1 VTAGFD
7 SNHIQRAFG
16 RAATT
21 YAQHSAL
28 QREVEDRLLERLDYF
43 EGKPTRVLDIGCGP
57 GRGTLVL
64 RKRFTDA
71 QIVALDIAL
80 PMLKTIRPG
89 WLRPV
94 ARVCANA
101 IDLPL
106 ADASVDV
113 LFSNLCVQWI
123 DDVPAL
129 LDEFRR
135 VLRPNG
141 YVAFSTFGPD
151 TLHELRAAWSMA
163 DNTPHVSEFA
173 DIARLGDAMM
183 TAGFRNPVLDVDR
196 FTQSYADAPSL
207 MRGLKSI
214 GATNADP
221 RRQRG
226 LMGKS
231 HYRRAVEAYES
242 FRVDGKLP
250 ATYEG
255 ISAHAWAP
263 DAGQPRRGE
272 AGEIASFSVD
282 QLRGSR
288 RQRLDDKRHT

>member
-1 VTAGFD
+1 MKAVLD

-16 RAATT
+16 RAAPT

-28 QREVEDRLLERLDYF
+28 QREVEDQLLERLEYF

-57 GRGTLVL
+57 GRATLVL
-64 RKRFTDA
+64 RKRFKEA
-71 QIVALDIAL
+71 SIVALDIAL
-80 PMLKTIRPG
+80 PMLKSIRPG
-89 WLRPV
+89 WLRPI

-106 ADASVDV
+106 ADASIDIV
-113 LFSNLCVQWI
+113 FSNLCMQWI
-123 DDVPAL
+123 DDVPTL
-129 LDEFRR
+129 LNEFRR

-151 TLHELRAAWSMA
+151 TLHELRTAWSMA
-163 DNTPHVSEFA
+163 DDTPHVSQFA
-173 DIARLGDAMM
+173 DIARLGDAMLS
-183 TAGFRNPVLDVDR
+183 AGFRNPVLDVDR
-196 FTQSYADAPSL
+196 FTQSHTDAASL
-207 MRGLKSI
+207 MRALKSI

-231 HYRRAVEAYES
+231 HYRRAVEAYER
-242 FRVDGKLP
+242 FRVDGELP
-250 ATYEG
+250 ATYEV

-288 RQRLDDKRHT
+288 RQ

>member
-1 VTAGFD
+1 VKTNFD
-7 SNHIQRAFG
+7 SRHIQRAFG

-28 QREVEDRLLERLDYF
+28 QREVEDQLLERLDYF
-43 EGKPTRVLDIGCGP
+43 EGQPTRVLDIGCGP
-57 GRGTLVL
+57 GRGTLAL
-64 RKRFTDA
+64 RARFKNA
-71 QIVALDIAL
+71 HVVALDIAL
-80 PMLKTIRPG
+80 PMLKKNRPG
-89 WLRPV
+89 WLRPI

-101 IDLPL
+101 IDVPL

-113 LFSNLCVQWI
+113 IFSNLCMQWI
-123 DDVPAL
+123 DDVPAVL
-129 LDEFRR
+129 SEFRR

-141 YVAFSTFGPD
+141 YVALSTFGPD
-151 TLHELRAAWSMA
+151 TLHELRAAWSAA

-183 TAGFRNPVLDVDR
+183 AAGFRNPVLDVDR
-196 FTQSYADAPSL
+196 FTQTYADAPSL

-231 HYRRAVEAYES
+231 YYRRAIDAYER

-250 ATYEG
+250 ATYEV

-288 RQRLDDKRHT
+288 RR